1 MARLKDDLGKPF
13 FSSKSAAKMYA
24 SRKGLARKRLR
35 WSAEELAFIE
45 NHQNCLIGELK
56 KKSLKNLGRKLRTGN
71 FSINDGS

>member
-35 WSAEELAFIE
+35 WCAEELAFIE
-45 NHQNCLIGELK
+45 NHQNCQIGELK
-56 KKSLKNLGRKLRTGN
+56 KNP
-71 FSINDGS
+71 